1 MNDEKPN
8 YYAVI
13 PATVRYDKELKPN
26 EKLLYGEISAL
37 AQKEGYCWASNT
49 YFAELYDTS
58 PISISRYINHLKERG
73 YIDVEL
79 VYRNNTK
86 EIEKRLIGINRID
99 NRYYQNCIEGI
110 NKIVN
115 RGINRIVKDNNTSI
129 NNININKREREERKT
144 DRPTL
149 SEIEVYVKENN
160 LSVNPKSFFDYFEAG
175 SWIDSKGNEVT
186 NWKQKLLTWERY
198 EPKERIKED
207 DEAKKEKDKWDRFL
221 RGEI

>member
-58 PISISRYINHLKERG
+58 PISISRYINHLKEKG
-73 YIDVEL
+73 YIDVKL

-86 EIEKRLIGINRID
+86 EIEKRLMGINRID

-149 SEIEVYVKENN
+149 SDIEVYVKENN

-198 EPKERIKED
+198 EPKERTKED
-207 DEAKKEKDKWDRFL
+207 DEDKKEKDKWDRFL

>member
-37 AQKEGYCWASNT
+37 TQKSGCCWASNN
-49 YFAELYDTS
+49 YFAELYDVSTV
-58 PISISRYINHLKERG
+58 SISKWINHLKERG

-79 VYRNNTK
+79 VYRNNAR
-86 EIEKRLIGINRID
+86 EIEKRVIGIKEKFNTPLTKVK
-99 NRYYQNCIEGI
+99 EGI
-110 NKIVN
+110 KEKFN
-115 RGINRIVKDNNTSI
+115 RGIKQKFKENNTSI

-144 DRPTL
+144 DRPSL

-175 SWIDSKGNEVT
+175 SWTDSKGNKVT

-198 EPKERIKED
+198 EPKERTKED

>member
-58 PISISRYINHLKERG
+58 PISISRYINHLKEKG
-73 YIDVEL
+73 YIDVKL

-149 SEIEVYVKENN
+149 SDIEVYVKENN

-198 EPKERIKED
+198 EPKERTKED